1 MKKILEQELRYGI
14 NSKIYFILVMFLCG
28 LFGVVL
34 FLNYSSVTELY
45 QEYEGLINYYE
56 KNNLNIEEELNNEY
70 IVETSENGGTIINP
84 IVYYNDALSKYIYAA
99 SSEYRLSQLLESS
112 ILYFPIVFGLLGL
125 VISTNDY
132 KYRTIKLRTVRIN
145 KNRLGLAKQI
155 SIAISSFIII
165 VVSLLFAYIVGE
177 IMYQY
182 LAGKIPI
189 KDFPIETDTFGD
201 RSSIF
206 LKFFFAYIIALFF
219 AEIGYTFGIL
229 FKNMY
234 VGIIIIFVYTFII
247 PNLGVY
253 DLKNT
258 IFYFANQIFDF
269 YGVISADVSENTGF
283 ISSFFIILLTFIL
296 SFVVNNIVFKKRSSF
311 ES

>member
-1 MKKILEQELRYGI
+1 MVKRQ
-14 NSKIYFILVMFLCG
+14 
-28 LFGVVL
+28 
-34 FLNYSSVTELY
+34 
-45 QEYEGLINYYE
+45 
-56 KNNLNIEEELNNEY
+56 KNNLNIEEELKNEY
-70 IVETSENGGTIINP
+70 IVGTYEDGGTITNP
-84 IVYYNDALSKYIYAA
+84 IAYYNDTISKYIYAA

-112 ILYFPIVFGLLGL
+112 ILFFPIVFGLLGL

-132 KYRTIKLRTVRIN
+132 KYRTIKLRTVRID
-145 KNRLGLAKQI
+145 KNRLGMAKQI

-165 VVSLLFAYIVGE
+165 VISLLFAYIVGE
-177 IMYQY
+177 IVYQY

-189 KDFPIETDTFGD
+189 KDFQLETDTLGD
-201 RSSIF
+201 SSSIF
-206 LKFFFAYIIALFF
+206 FKFLFAYIIALFF
-219 AEIGYTFGIL
+219 AEIGYTLGIL

-234 VGIIIIFVYTFII
+234 VGMIIIFVYTFII

-253 DLKNT
+253 DLKNS

-269 YGVISADVSENTGF
+269 YGVVSAEVSENTGF
-283 ISSFFIILLTFIL
+283 ISSFIIILLAFIL